1 MSSVFGSLNGQLQF
15 TDCREAILEK
25 TAAPLTPDEI
35 KDPQMQRFFDAMF
48 TLARGE
54 QTDQRGSVL
63 VGLAAPQVGRPFRV
77 ILVDVAA
84 DGKGSVSE
92 LRLYINPEILELSEE
107 REEWYEGCYSTGDLR
122 GVVSRPRH
130 IKIKALNRE
139 GKEICESH
147 SGYVARIFQH
157 EIDHLNGIRF
167 PDRIPQDGNLHL
179 VKPEES
185 YEYRNLEHW
194 RTWKATLPQRKWR
207 EYLRIEK

>member
-1 MSSVFGSLNGQLQF
+1 MTSIFGSLNGQLQF
-15 TDCREAILEK
+15 ADCRDPILEK
-25 TAAPLTPDEI
+25 TAAPLTPDQI
-35 KDPQMQRFFDAMF
+35 KDPQMQRFFNAMF

-54 QTDQRGSVL
+54 QTDQYRSVL
-63 VGLAAPQVGRPFRV
+63 VGLAAPQVGWPIRV
-77 ILVDVAA
+77 ILVDVEA

-107 REEWYEGCYSTGDLR
+107 TEEWYEGCYSTGNVR
-122 GVVSRPRH
+122 GIVARPKH
-130 IKIKALNRE
+130 VKIKALNRD

-147 SGYVARIFQH
+147 SGYVGRIFQH

-167 PDRIPQDGNLHL
+167 PERVPKDGNLHL

-194 RTWKATLPQRKWR
+194 RNWKATLPQKEWR
-207 EYLRIEK
+207 EYLLIDK